1 MKDELTKIES
11 PKTDPLLL
19 MDKFDQLDK
28 DAELGNNRI
37 EQLEQIAQIQIQKQ
51 FNDDS
56 YNTVIDKCNDEDQK
70 VAEFFAAVK
79 ENDFE

>member
-19 MDKFDQLDK
+19 MDNFDQLDK